1 MPKKEPN
8 RKAVLMS
15 CVETEGCKILREMS
29 EAREGLWHCEELRN
43 LIFTILPRKVIVLI
57 YLFRNQIILI
67 ILLKTMKISSFFR
80 IRKSC

>member
-15 CVETEGCKILREMS
+15 CVERGVQDFERKCR
-29 EAREGLWHCEELRN
+29 RPEGLWHCEELRN

-57 YLFRNQIILI
+57 
-67 ILLKTMKISSFFR
+67 
-80 IRKSC
+80 